1 MLENILKSYGGVILQ
16 KSFVLITG
24 ASGGIGRAIAK
35 KLAEKG
41 QSLYLHYN
49 KNNKSIEEL
58 MDELQ
63 NINPKGEFIPI
74 QADVRSEEGCKHLTQ
89 QIYQLHGIV
98 HNCGIAVSKVLTTML
113 PEEIHDLIS
122 VHLTAPIF
130 ITKNLLP
137 KMIHQKSGAICFV
150 SSIWGLT
157 GASCETVYSAVKG
170 GQISFAKAL
179 SKEVAPSGIRVNC
192 VAPGAIQTD
201 MLNNLNEEDLEIVK
215 NEIPL
220 ERLGKPDEVADAVE
234 YLLSDKASY
243 ITGQVISV
251 NGGWYV

>member
-1 MLENILKSYGGVILQ
+1 MLE

-24 ASGGIGRAIAK
+24 ASGGIGQSIAK
-35 KLAEKG
+35 KLAKNG
-41 QSLYLHYN
+41 YSLYLHYYTNLEAILDLMKELRELN
-49 KNNKSIEEL
+49 KN
-58 MDELQ
+58 
-63 NINPKGEFIPI
+63 GEYIPI
-74 QADVRSEEGCKHLTQ
+74 QADLRTEEGCQQLTHE
-89 QIYQLHGIV
+89 IYQIQAIV
-98 HNCGIAVSKVLTTML
+98 HNSGIAVNKVLTTML
-113 PEEIHDLIS
+113 TEEIHDLIS
-122 VHLTAPIF
+122 LHLTAPIL
-130 ITKNLLP
+130 ITRSLLP
-137 KMIHQKSGAICFV
+137 KLIRQKHGTICFV

>member
-1 MLENILKSYGGVILQ
+1 MLE

-24 ASGGIGRAIAK
+24 ASGGIGQSIAK
-35 KLAEKG
+35 KLAKNG
-41 QSLYLHYN
+41 HSLYLHYYTNLEAILDLMKELRELN
-49 KNNKSIEEL
+49 K
-58 MDELQ
+58 D
-63 NINPKGEFIPI
+63 GEYIPI
-74 QADVRSEEGCKHLTQ
+74 QADLRTEEGCQQLTHE
-89 QIYQLHGIV
+89 IYQIQAIV
-98 HNCGIAVSKVLTTML
+98 HNSGIAVNKVLTTML
-113 PEEIHDLIS
+113 TEEIHDLIS
-122 VHLTAPIF
+122 LHLTAPIL
-130 ITKNLLP
+130 ITRSLLP
-137 KMIHQKSGAICFV
+137 KLIRQKHGTICFV

-201 MLNNLNEEDLEIVK
+201 MLNNLNEEDLEIIK

>member
-1 MLENILKSYGGVILQ
+1 MLE

-24 ASGGIGRAIAK
+24 ASGGIGQSIAK
-35 KLAEKG
+35 KLAKNG
-41 QSLYLHYN
+41 HSLYLHYYTNLEAILDLMKELRELN
-49 KNNKSIEEL
+49 K
-58 MDELQ
+58 D
-63 NINPKGEFIPI
+63 GEYIPI
-74 QADVRSEEGCKHLTQ
+74 QADLRTEEGCQQLTHE
-89 QIYQLHGIV
+89 IYQIQAIV
-98 HNCGIAVSKVLTTML
+98 HNSGIAVNKVLTTML
-113 PEEIHDLIS
+113 TEEIHDLITL
-122 VHLTAPIF
+122 HLTAPIL
-130 ITKNLLP
+130 ITRSLLP
-137 KMIHQKSGAICFV
+137 KLIRQKHGAICFV

-201 MLNNLNEEDLEIVK
+201 MLNNLNEEDLEIIK